1 MKKTVNWD
9 PPISLEPL
17 KERKSLHEF
26 QEAVERKLEKSP
38 GGAIAVFNMRQFK
51 YINES
56 YGREK
61 GDQLLASVISA
72 MSQRS
77 KKGELF
83 YWVGGDVFYV
93 FIDWWDRDYVRQRLE
108 SYLMG
113 ATKVSER
120 ILKNSQ
126 AAFYCGAVISNPES
140 AAENY
145 SLERMLTHVMYAL
158 EKAKEFPGNKI
169 WFFDAELHEKELQEN
184 RVELQM
190 QRALMEEE
198 FKLYLQPKVDPV
210 TRRLKSAEALVRWQM
225 PETADGTLLS
235 PGAFMPVCES
245 AGFSS
250 RQDQRMRQVAGNL
263 LQSWRRQ
270 GIRPVPVSVNL
281 SRKTLYEENYI
292 RALEWVKK
300 NYEIEDGEI
309 TLEILESVAFG
320 NLERANGI
328 LERVRDMGYRI
339 SMDDFGSGYSSLNVL
354 AKLKIDELKIDQ
366 AFLRGMEKGSREER
380 ILETIMKLAKDLDIP
395 TVVEGVE
402 TVDHETLVKSLDC
415 GCAQGYLYSKP
426 IPAGEFTEKFMKNGG
441 SDYRFQLTEM

>member
-235 PGAFMPVCES
+235 PGAFMPVFERT
-245 AGFSS
+245 GFSS
-250 RQDQRMRQVAGNL
+250 RLDQHMLQEVGNL
-263 LQSWRRQ
+263 LQSWRKQ
-270 GIRPVPVSVNL
+270 GIRPIPISVNL
-281 SRKTLYEENYI
+281 SRRTLYEENYI

-320 NLERANGI
+320 NLERANEI

-380 ILETIMKLAKDLDIP
+380 ILETIMKLAKDLNIP

-402 TVDHETLVKSLDC
+402 TLDHETLVKSLGC
-415 GCAQGYLYSKP
+415 GCVQGYLYSRP
-426 IPAGEFTEKFMKNGG
+426 ISACEFTEKFMKDSQNG
-441 SDYRFQLTEM
+441 YQFQI

>member
-1 MKKTVNWD
+1 MNKTVNWD
-9 PPISLEPL
+9 PPISLELL

-235 PGAFMPVCES
+235 PGAFMPVFERT
-245 AGFSS
+245 GFSS
-250 RQDQRMRQVAGNL
+250 RLDQHMLQEVGNL
-263 LQSWRRQ
+263 LQSWRQQ
-270 GIRPVPVSVNL
+270 GIRPIPVSVNL
-281 SRKTLYEENYI
+281 SRRTLYEENYI

-320 NLERANGI
+320 NLERANEI

-402 TVDHETLVKSLDC
+402 TLDHETLVKSLDC

-426 IPAGEFTEKFMKNGG
+426 IPADEFTEKFMKNGG